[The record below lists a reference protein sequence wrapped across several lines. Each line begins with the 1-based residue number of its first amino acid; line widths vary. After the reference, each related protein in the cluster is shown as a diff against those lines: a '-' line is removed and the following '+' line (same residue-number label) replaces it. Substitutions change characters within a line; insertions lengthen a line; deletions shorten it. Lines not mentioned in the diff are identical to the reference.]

1 MEDMQPGQIISPTSP
16 GGEQPVADSPRP
28 MQESTSFSP
37 VASTPS
43 LYPMPIAPPPAP
55 ESDTVATVP
64 SPSPVD
70 SPAIAPPEVSM
81 PSGQMPIISAPL
93 PPADRPVTQS
103 QPEKFNWSAAEYVS
117 HERHGMWYGLYIL
130 GTALL
135 AAVVYFTT
143 KDILSTA
150 IVFVAILGLVLF
162 ASRKPSVQEYTIDG
176 DVLRVGNKDYYLH
189 DFKAFSVIEES
200 QVAELILRPLKR
212 FLPMVSVYVSPDQVD
227 ALADYLADF
236 LSFEPHKPD
245 AVDNLLRRIRF

>member
-16 GGEQPVADSPRP
+16 GGEQPITNSPRP
-28 MQESTSFSP
+28 TQEGTSFSP
-37 VASTPS
+37 AATTSPLPAVT
-43 LYPMPIAPPPAP
+43 APPSAP
-55 ESDTVATVP
+55 ESDTVATAL
-64 SPSPVD
+64 SPSPVE
-70 SPAIAPPEVSM
+70 SPAVSPQEVSAA
-81 PSGQMPIISAPL
+81 SGQMPIISAPL
-93 PPADRPVTQS
+93 QQA
-103 QPEKFNWSAAEYVS
+103 QPEAFNWSAAEYVH
-117 HERHGMWYGLYIL
+117 HEKHGMWYGLYAL
-130 GTALL
+130 GTVLL

-143 KDILSTA
+143 KDILSTV
-150 IVFVAILGLVLF
+150 IVFVAILGLILF
-162 ASRKPSVQEYTIDG
+162 ASRKPSAQEYTLDG